1 MNGTVVAFRMA
12 PAEYERLKAYA
23 EANGM
28 NVSDTVRRAVKWMLL
43 LSQGRG
49 Q

>member
-1 MNGTVVAFRMA
+1 VNGTVVAFRMA

-43 LSQGRG
+43 LSQGGKR
-49 Q
+49 

>member
-1 MNGTVVAFRMA
+1 MNGTVVAVRMA

-43 LSQGRG
+43 LSQGGKR
-49 Q
+49 